1 MTSKEIVI
9 KVPSRMTIN
18 YEDEIIRKL
27 NCIYDYAQKLR
38 SFFAL
43 EFIDVKEID
52 LLGLLILYKFLE
64 YSVLNKCFNNPYLL
78 NFDSNKVISNR
89 VSYFGFSELLDE
101 LKNSKDS
108 DKQYKNLQINVAKD
122 FIIAPM
128 ALLKETN
135 SSDYLNTE
143 YAKRIESY
151 YIDEKTNTMIFTVFS
166 EIFLN
171 FWAHASGDNKSIIVA
186 HGNQNYVEIAC
197 ADTGQGII
205 KSITEAY
212 PNCKREKALQMA
224 LIKGVTSKKNT
235 NHMGYGLWL
244 INEIVEKTKGKILLQ
259 SEEYCY
265 ENNQGKTRFR
275 QTPCWHGTIVYV
287 KLFLSNPVTIDDI
300 EQKNKE
306 LKTLKINFQ

>member
-1 MTSKEIVI
+1 
-9 KVPSRMTIN
+9 MTIN
-18 YEDEIIRKL
+18 YGDEIIRKL
-27 NCIYDYAQKLR
+27 NCFYDFAQKQK
-38 SFFAL
+38 SSFAL
-43 EFIDVKEID
+43 EFKDVQEID

-78 NFDSNKVISNR
+78 NFESNRAISNQI
-89 VSYFGFSELLDE
+89 SYFGFRDLLDE

-128 ALLKETN
+128 ALLKESN
-135 SSDYLNTE
+135 SSNYLNNE

-151 YIDEKTNTMIFTVFS
+151 YKDEKTNTMIFTVFS
-166 EIFLN
+166 EMFLN

-197 ADTGQGII
+197 ADTGQGVIR
-205 KSITEAY
+205 SITEAY
-212 PNCKREKALQMA
+212 PNCKRENALQTA
-224 LIKGVTSKKNT
+224 LTKGVTSKKNT

-244 INEIVEKTKGKILLQ
+244 INEIVKKTNGKFLLQ

-265 ENNQGKTRFR
+265 DNNRGKTKFR
-275 QTPCWHGTIVYV
+275 ITPCWHGTIIYV

-300 EQKNKE
+300 EQENKV
-306 LKTLKINFQ
+306 LTTLKINFQ